1 MDNLENR
8 NIIEMVN
15 MRCNIQNYDLDSRT
29 QLYLP
34 KKQNEYNGNR
44 KCVANQ
50 PGQYVEHSK
59 GVKVKSF

>member
-1 MDNLENR
+1 M
-8 NIIEMVN
+8 IEMVN

-44 KCVANQ
+44 KWVAKQ
-50 PGQYVEHSK
+50 PGQ
-59 GVKVKSF
+59 